1 VSIDDAKHIAERLV
15 VAASE
20 AYIIQGQEIKC
31 TASVGIALMP
41 KHGEELWHLIS
52 VADEAM
58 YSAKSI
64 SQEDA
69 ANDRSAYI
77 EAATAS

>member
-1 VSIDDAKHIAERLV
+1 
-15 VAASE
+15 
-20 AYIIQGQEIKC
+20 
-31 TASVGIALMP
+31 MP

-58 YSAKSI
+58 YNAKSI
-64 SQEDA
+64 SQEEA

-77 EAATAS
+77 EAATAT

>member
-1 VSIDDAKHIAERLV
+1 MSRGLGDVYKRQ
-15 VAASE
+15 SE
-20 AYIIQGQEIKC
+20 AYIIQGEEISC
-31 TASVGIALMP
+31 GASVGIALMP

-58 YSAKSI
+58 YNAKSI
-64 SQEDA
+64 SPDEA